1 MNNYVDNVYLIN
13 MDKDTDRLK
22 KVTKEC
28 DKVNIKFERF
38 PGIKV
43 TDLSQKILDKYI
55 PIETQKYG
63 PNGMIGC
70 GLSHL
75 FIWQDAVEKNYKN
88 ILVLEDDVHFTY
100 DFNKYYKNI
109 IDEVLNDYDY
119 DILYLGYG
127 EKNYNINIQEDSSF
141 NYIYKPKFQL
151 LTHAM
156 IISNKGLKKLLNL
169 ITKIDDHIDWKIARN
184 SKKLNIY
191 ASKKKIVIQLWKDS
205 NNSNLKIKTF
215 PKIINYYLDQMH
227 DCNGIPISYGY
238 NFQMYKYKDYI
249 ITRITYYIFN
259 FGISANI
266 HYSIL
271 LLCLLYFSCDYD
283 RFHLII
289 FFLGYLIGNIFKYTL
304 IYFILNQYIVLFSY
318 ILLGIFLYILNFPF
332 ILIKT
337 LF

>member
-13 MDKDTDRLK
+13 MDKDCDRLE

-28 DKVNIKFERF
+28 DKVGIKFERF
-38 PGIKV
+38 IGVKV
-43 TDLSQKILDKYI
+43 SDVSQNILDKYI

-75 FIWQDAVEKNYKN
+75 FVWQDAVKNNYKN
-88 ILVLEDDVHFTY
+88 IVVLEDDVHFTY
-100 DFNKYYKNI
+100 DFNEYLHNI
-109 IDEVLNDYDY
+109 MEEVPNDY

-127 EKNYNINIQEDSSF
+127 EKNYNLPKDSSF
-141 NYIYKPKFQL
+141 NYIYKPKFPL

-156 IISNKGLKKLLNL
+156 IISNKGLKKLLKL

-184 SKKLNIY
+184 AKKLNIY
-191 ASKKKIVIQLWKDS
+191 ASNKKIVSQLWEDS
-205 NNSNLKIKTF
+205 NNSSLKIKTF
-215 PKIINYYLDQMH
+215 PKIINYYLDQIH
-227 DCNGIPISYGY
+227 DCNGIPKSYGY

-259 FGISANI
+259 LGISANI
-266 HYSIL
+266 HYCIL

-289 FFLGYLIGNIFKYTL
+289 FLLGYLIGNIFKYAL
-304 IYFILNQYIVLFSY
+304 IYYILNQYTVLFSY
-318 ILLGIFLYILNFPF
+318 ILLGIFLYILNCPF
-332 ILIKT
+332 ILIKS

>member
-1 MNNYVDNVYLIN
+1 
-13 MDKDTDRLK
+13 
-22 KVTKEC
+22 
-28 DKVNIKFERF
+28 
-38 PGIKV
+38 
-43 TDLSQKILDKYI
+43 
-55 PIETQKYG
+55 
-63 PNGMIGC
+63 
-70 GLSHL
+70 
-75 FIWQDAVEKNYKN
+75 
-88 ILVLEDDVHFTY
+88 
-100 DFNKYYKNI
+100 
-109 IDEVLNDYDY
+109 
-119 DILYLGYG
+119 
-127 EKNYNINIQEDSSF
+127 
-141 NYIYKPKFQL
+141 
-151 LTHAM
+151 
-156 IISNKGLKKLLNL
+156 
-169 ITKIDDHIDWKIARN
+169 
-184 SKKLNIY
+184 
-191 ASKKKIVIQLWKDS
+191 
-205 NNSNLKIKTF
+205 
-215 PKIINYYLDQMH
+215 MH

-337 LF
+337 LFKKI